1 MKTVDI
7 LLCCCLLGELQCW
20 KVSKKHHL
28 CPFSLLHQPCLAY
41 LWLCT
46 SPFGTLSCDY
56 GWCTCNCLSELSHQ
70 DNPVTIDWQL
80 RERNHYLGGNS
91 KNWKQKSKWLQRFSS
106 KFSTESLISS
116 ACCSI
121 PLSTTCK
128 SLCSCTIVSP
138 KQLQRLT
145 HSYNHVTN
153 QAVWLPPHTRLEKSR
168 GTLQAEM
175 TPESSTRQSAMTDCH
190 TLNLDT
196 WKCSIAWT
204 NGPFFCVCSIF
215 SAL

>member
-91 KNWKQKSKWLQRFSS
+91 KNWNRNQSDCRDFLQSFLLNLLYLQPVAV
-106 KFSTESLISS
+106 F
-116 ACCSI
+116 
-121 PLSTTCK
+121 LSVPPAN
-128 SLCSCTIVSP
+128 LCAPALP